1 MSSRV
6 GIIHRSQ
13 PRIGVG
19 TSSNYGMDAF
29 MNRNFRQRRLP
40 SPARPTQR
48 GAGIG
53 RRLPRRRYKKR
64 NPKRYRSTKYQLR

>member
-6 GIIHRSQ
+6 SIIHRSQ

-19 TSSNYGMDAF
+19 TSSNYGMDGL
-29 MNRNFRQRRLP
+29 RNFRQRRLP
-40 SPARPTQR
+40 NSSRPSQR

-53 RRLPRRRYKKR
+53 KRLPRRRYKKR
-64 NPKRYRSTKYQLR
+64 SLKRYRSTKWQLR